1 VKVGREPTF
10 LLRSMK
16 SDTLLAIGQLAAE
29 KNLAKEV
36 VFEAVEAA
44 LASAYRRD
52 GDEAPNVFVK
62 INPET
67 GEIHAYMQKTV
78 VGEVEDQNLE
88 ISLDEARRYKPSA
101 KGGDVLDFEM
111 KIPENA
117 GRIAA
122 QTAKQVVLQR
132 LRDAERESVY
142 EEYADKVGEIVVA
155 TVQRV
160 EPRQLLVE
168 IGRGTEAV
176 LPSSEQA
183 RNEHPRSAQ
192 RLKVV
197 IMAVEREAKGPPVIV
212 SRTHRTLLRRLL
224 ESEVPEVANGT
235 VVIKSVAREG
245 GFRSKVAVTTRLQNI
260 DPIGACVGM
269 RGSRIQNIVNELN
282 GERVDIIKWD
292 PDPAQFVANAL
303 SPAQVISVEPDIENH
318 AAVVVVPDAMLSLA
332 IGKEGQNARLAAK
345 LTGWK
350 ITIHSESAA
359 NREGA
364 GIVEAPST
372 FEPATAGDEL
382 DVDLVAELEVVAAP
396 EPAVVTRPAPVPE
409 PVAEVGD
416 TKPEEEI
423 SFQAALAEM
432 EVPDREERESETYG
446 EEADDDDEEY
456 EVPTMVAVEDRPTAI
471 RFAEDVLP
479 RRDDEE
485 EDPKAK
491 KATKRKRSRV
501 LDESEEDMEEIDYSG
516 RIH

>member
-1 VKVGREPTF
+1 MPTF
-10 LLRSMK
+10 LLRRMK
-16 SDTLLAIGQLAAE
+16 SETLLAIGQLAAE

-52 GDEAPNVFVK
+52 GDDAPNVFVK
-62 INPET
+62 INGET
-67 GEIHAYMQKTV
+67 GEIHAYLQKTV
-78 VGEVEDQNLE
+78 VTDVEEPNLE
-88 ISLDEARRYKPSA
+88 ISIDEARRYRPNVTD
-101 KGGDVLDFEM
+101 GDVLDFEM

-160 EPRQLLVE
+160 EPRQMLVE

-176 LPSSEQA
+176 LPGSEQV
-183 RNEHPRSAQ
+183 RNEHPRSNQ

-197 IMAVEREAKGPPVIV
+197 IMRVDREAKGPPVVV
-212 SRTHRTLLRRLL
+212 SRSHRWLLRRML

-235 VVIKSVAREG
+235 VIVKSVAREG
-245 GFRSKVAVTTRLQNI
+245 GFRSKVAVTSRMQNI

-282 GERVDIIKWD
+282 GERIDIIKWD
-292 PDPAQFVANAL
+292 PDPAQFIANAL
-303 SPAQVISVEPDIENH
+303 SPAQVTSVEADAENH
-318 AAVVVVPDAMLSLA
+318 SALVTVPDAMLSLA

-345 LTGWK
+345 LTGWR
-350 ITIHSESAA
+350 ISIHSESAA
-359 NREGA
+359 ERDGT

-372 FEPATAGDEL
+372 FEPAFAGEEL
-382 DVDLVAELEVVAAP
+382 DVDLVAELEIVQPPA
-396 EPAVVTRPAPVPE
+396 PAVPAQAPAAVVE
-409 PVAEVGD
+409 RAAASTE
-416 TKPEEEI
+416 PEEEDI
-423 SFQAALAEM
+423 SFQAALAQM

-446 EEADDDDEEY
+446 EEVTDDDDEEEY
-456 EVPTMVAVEDRPTAI
+456 EVPTMVAPEDRPTAI

-479 RRDDEE
+479 KREDEDD
-485 EDPKAK
+485 ASK
-491 KATKRKRSRV
+491 KAARKRRPARV
-501 LDESEEDMEEIDYSG
+501 VDEVDEDMEEIDYSG